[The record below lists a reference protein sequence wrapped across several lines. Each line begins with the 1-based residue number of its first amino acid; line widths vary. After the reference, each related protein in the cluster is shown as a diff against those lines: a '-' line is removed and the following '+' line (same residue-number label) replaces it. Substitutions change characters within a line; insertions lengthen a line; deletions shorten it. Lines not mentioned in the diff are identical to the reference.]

1 MRKPHK
7 EIKDGS
13 VIEGLLNT
21 CLVGRLATNGADG
34 YPVCKPVNFA
44 YHGGCIYIHT
54 SKVGEKVDDIRRD
67 PRVSFEADLPIAYI
81 KAVNE
86 PCEADYLYRSVIIKG
101 KAYMVEDRGGKLI
114 ALNSL
119 MKKYQPQGGYGEYL
133 EEKLERT
140 GIIRI
145 EVVEMTGKED
155 LGGGKLREAALKAIK
170 EGVPLPI
177 TLVRG

>member
-1 MRKPHK
+1 M
-7 EIKDGS
+7 
-13 VIEGLLNT
+13 EGLLDS
-21 CLVGRLATNGADG
+21 CHVGRLATNGADG

-44 YHGGCIYIHT
+44 YHGGRIYIHT
-54 SKVGEKVDDIRRD
+54 AKVGEKVEDIRRD
-67 PRVSFEADLPIAYI
+67 ERVSFEVDLPVAYI
-81 KAVNE
+81 RAVNE

-101 KAYMVEDRGGKLI
+101 KAGMVDDRGEKLA

-119 MKKYQPQGGYGEYL
+119 MRKYQPQGGWGEYL
-133 EEKLERT
+133 EEKFERT

-145 EVVEMTGKED
+145 EIVRMTGKED
-155 LGGGKLREAALKAIK
+155 LGSGKLRDAALKAIT